1 MDEIYKVGLVVPIN
15 KLNKERVMLNMYIV
29 HNLDFR
35 SCLMINVFVI
45 LTLGKILFLNV
56 KLTYF
61 IIS

>member
-15 KLNKERVMLNMYIV
+15 KLNKEIVMLNMYIV
-29 HNLDFR
+29 HNLDFG

-56 KLTYF
+56 KLNYF
-61 IIS
+61 VIS